1 MRLLL
6 DTHTFLWWASGDERL
21 SGHARAAIE
30 TAGAEVYLSVASIWE
45 ATIKWQLGKLPLP
58 EHPSRYLP
66 EQLAKGDVAPLDIR
80 MHHLLQIASLPN
92 HHADPFDRIIIAQ
105 SSLED
110 LVIVTRD
117 EHICRYEVK
126 TLW

>member
-21 SGHARAAIE
+21 SDAARAAIE
-30 TAGAEVYLSVASIWE
+30 TRGTEVYLSVASIWE
-45 ATIKWQLGKLPLP
+45 ATIKWHLGKLPLP

-66 EQLAKGDVAPLDIR
+66 LQLARGDVAPLEIR
-80 MHHLLQIASLPN
+80 MQHVLHIAELPDHHT
-92 HHADPFDRIIIAQ
+92 DPIDRVIVAQ
-105 SSLED
+105 ARLED
-110 LVIVTRD
+110 LTIVTRD
-117 EHICRYEVK
+117 DAICRYEVK